1 MQNFTPLSFSAA
13 EKSVTVQRNKQNDKQ
28 KKHSKL
34 SIPHTTVWW
43 DKNYTHTHTHTK
55 KHRSILI
62 QNTLPSNLKQLR
74 LKIIWD
80 KMKLTVIT
88 YLGTFQ
94 IIHINCRL

>member
-1 MQNFTPLSFSAA
+1 MQNFTPLAFSTA
-13 EKSVTVQRNKQNDKQ
+13 EKSVTVQKKTKRTN

-43 DKNYTHTHTHTK
+43 DKNYTHTHAK

-62 QNTLPSNLKQLR
+62 QNTLPSHLKQSR